1 MRIRILLLIPIFA
14 AMFSVH
20 NALGDD
26 ASYSSSIEPKT
37 DQALRQMSDYLKS
50 LKEFTFRTE
59 NTTDELALAGSKLQ
73 FGQTVDIYV
82 RRPDRLRANA
92 EGDLANQQF
101 YYDGKS
107 ITLFNKNKNVY
118 ATLEAPSEIES
129 ALEYAQQAFEINA
142 PLSDLIYR
150 DAYRVLTENV
160 HSGHYVG
167 LHHVRGVQCHH
178 LVFIQDD
185 IDWQIWIENS
195 QTPLPRKMVITSKWL
210 AGGPQFTA
218 LMSYWKT
225 SARLPED
232 LFKFTAP
239 VTAQKIQILPADPEK
254 SDKK

>member
-1 MRIRILLLIPIFA
+1 MRTRILLLIPILY
-14 AMFSVH
+14 AMLAGH
-20 NALGDD
+20 IAMAGD
-26 ASYSSSIEPKT
+26 ASNSSSIEPEA

-50 LKEFTFRTE
+50 LKAFTFRTE
-59 NTTDELALAGSKLQ
+59 NTSDEIALAGSKIQ

-82 RRPDRLRANA
+82 RRPDRLRANV

-101 YYDGKS
+101 FYDGKS
-107 ITLFNKNKNVY
+107 VTLFNKDKNVY
-118 ATLEAPSEIES
+118 ATLEAPGEIES
-129 ALEYAQQAFEINA
+129 ALEYTQNAFKINA

-150 DAYRVLTENV
+150 DAYRVLTANV

-167 LHHVRGVQCHH
+167 LHFVRGVQCHH
-178 LVFIQDD
+178 LLFIQDD

-225 SARLPED
+225 SARLAED
-232 LFKFTAP
+232 LFVFTAP
-239 VTAQKIQILPADPEK
+239 VTARKIKMLPAD
-254 SDKK
+254 SGDLNKK

>member
-1 MRIRILLLIPIFA
+1 MRIRILLFIPILFVVL
-14 AMFSVH
+14 SVET
-20 NALGDD
+20 AIGGDVSD
-26 ASYSSSIEPKT
+26 SSSIDPKV
-37 DQALRQMSDYLKS
+37 DQILRQMSEYLES
-50 LKEFTFRTE
+50 LKAFTFRTE
-59 NTTDELALAGSKLQ
+59 NTTDEIALAGSKLQ

-107 ITLFNKNKNVY
+107 ITLFNKDKHVY
-118 ATLEAPSEIES
+118 TTLVAPDGIES
-129 ALEYAQQAFEINA
+129 ALEYAQNAFEINA
-142 PLSDLIYR
+142 PLSDLIYH
-150 DAYRVLTENV
+150 DAYRVLTKDV

-167 LHHVRGVQCHH
+167 LHRVRGVQCHH

-185 IDWQIWIENS
+185 IDWQIWIEIG

-232 LFKFTAP
+232 LFIFTAP
-239 VTAQKIQILPADPEK
+239 ATAQKIEILPTDPEK
-254 SDKK
+254 SGKK

>member
-1 MRIRILLLIPIFA
+1 MRMRMLLLIPILS
-14 AMFSVH
+14 AMFSVQ
-20 NALGDD
+20 NAVGDD
-26 ASYSSSIEPKT
+26 ASYSSRIEPQA
-37 DQALRQMSDYLKS
+37 DQALRRMSDYLKS
-50 LKEFTFRTE
+50 MKEFTFRTE
-59 NTTDELALAGSKLQ
+59 NTTDEIALAGSKLQ
-73 FGQTVDIYV
+73 FGQTVDVYV

-107 ITLFNKNKNVY
+107 ITLFNKDKNVY
-118 ATLEAPSEIES
+118 TTLAAPDGIES
-129 ALEYAQQAFEINA
+129 ALEYAQKAFDINA
-142 PLSDLIYR
+142 PLSDLIYH
-150 DAYRVLTENV
+150 DAYRVLTKDV

-167 LHHVRGVQCHH
+167 LHRVRGIQCHH

-232 LFKFTAP
+232 LFIFTAP
-239 VTAQKIQILPADPEK
+239 VTAQKIEILRADPEK